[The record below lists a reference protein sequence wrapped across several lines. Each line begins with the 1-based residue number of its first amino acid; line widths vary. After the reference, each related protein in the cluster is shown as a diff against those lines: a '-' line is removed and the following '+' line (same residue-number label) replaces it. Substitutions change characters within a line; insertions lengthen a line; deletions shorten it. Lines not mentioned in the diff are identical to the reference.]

1 VRRGALSL
9 AILIGI
15 APSWSHGSG
24 ELRVVVDPD
33 AYAVYSAILPQVT
46 MVKHM
51 KATSYVISSDTRSLD
66 MCLVP
71 DEESSA
77 LMEDAISS
85 YIEQNAAPW
94 RLLEQFTLALPYEL
108 CPLQTARGYKWA
120 SLLQF
125 EQHHRKQSAVSRG
138 EPDSS
143 RTVTFEERF
152 PGALGYVT
160 LSAVGFNKDKTV
172 AVVGIRVGCGPM
184 CGSSGFH
191 VLQRQGDSWVP
202 LQWSG
207 VECSTMSRLRRSEQ
221 SRKHELQCN
230 G

>member
-1 VRRGALSL
+1 MRRGFLSL
-9 AILIGI
+9 ALLIGI

-24 ELRVVVDPD
+24 ELRAVVDPD

-51 KATSYVISSDTRSLD
+51 KATSYVINSDTWSLD

-71 DEESSA
+71 DEESRT

-85 YIEQNAAPW
+85 YIEQNAGPW

-108 CPLQTARGYKWA
+108 CPSQVIRGYRWA
-120 SLLQF
+120 AMLQA
-125 EQHHRKQSAVSRG
+125 ELYHRKQVDAASD

-143 RTVTFEERF
+143 KTVTFEDRF
-152 PGALGYVT
+152 PGARGFIR

-172 AVVGIRVGCGPM
+172 AVVGIQVSCGPL
-184 CGSSGFH
+184 CGGSGFH
-191 VLQRQGDSWVP
+191 VLQRHGDTWIP
-202 LQWSG
+202 LKWSG
-207 VECSTMSRLRRSEQ
+207 LECSTMS
-221 SRKHELQCN
+221 
-230 G
+230 

>member
-1 VRRGALSL
+1 MRRKVLAL
-9 AILIGI
+9 AFLICL
-15 APSWSHGSG
+15 APSWSHSSS
-24 ELRVVVDPD
+24 ELRAVVDPD

-51 KATSYVISSDTRSLD
+51 KATNYVINSDTWALD

-71 DEESSA
+71 DEASRA

-94 RLLEQFTLALPYEL
+94 RLLEHFTLALPYEL
-108 CPLQTARGYKWA
+108 CPSQVTRDYKWA
-120 SLLQF
+120 AILQI
-125 EQHHRKQSAVSRG
+125 EQHRRNQVAAASD

-143 RTVTFEERF
+143 KTVTFEDRF
-152 PGALGYVT
+152 PGAQGYVR
-160 LSAVGFNKDKTV
+160 LSAVGFNKDKTI

-191 VLQRQGDSWVP
+191 VLQRQDDTWIP
-202 LQWSG
+202 LKWTG
-207 VECSTMSRLRRSEQ
+207 IECSTIS
-221 SRKHELQCN
+221 
-230 G
+230 